1 MEARYTKARKEA
13 SDLSYVFVSIFIG
26 IRVQNQNLQRSDVLC
41 HGARLLLHG
50 DVFAG
55 NPFGILIGIGVPPHF
70 FTVRQRKAV
79 MDNAPMT
86 AFGNLFEQFSGQT
99 NDGLAHHHNHT
110 DIHAAHR
117 PFV

>member
-1 MEARYTKARKEA
+1 M
-13 SDLSYVFVSIFIG
+13 LPVSIFAG

-86 AFGNLFEQFSGQT
+86 AFGN
-99 NDGLAHHHNHT
+99 
-110 DIHAAHR
+110 
-117 PFV
+117 

>member
-1 MEARYTKARKEA
+1 MSCVTVRVSSFTKMFLPA
-13 SDLSYVFVSIFIG
+13 SVWVAS
-26 IRVQNQNLQRSDVLC
+26 
-41 HGARLLLHG
+41 
-50 DVFAG
+50 

-86 AFGNLFEQFSGQT
+86 AFGNLFEQLSEQT

>member
-1 MEARYTKARKEA
+1 MSFVTVRVSSFTKMFSPA
-13 SDLSYVFVSIFIG
+13 SVWVAS
-26 IRVQNQNLQRSDVLC
+26 
-41 HGARLLLHG
+41 
-50 DVFAG
+50 
-55 NPFGILIGIGVPPHF
+55 NPFGILTGIGVPPHF

-86 AFGNLFEQFSGQT
+86 AFGNLFEQLSEQT
-99 NDGLAHHHNHT
+99 KDGLAHHHNHT

>member
-1 MEARYTKARKEA
+1 
-13 SDLSYVFVSIFIG
+13 
-26 IRVQNQNLQRSDVLC
+26 
-41 HGARLLLHG
+41 
-50 DVFAG
+50 
-55 NPFGILIGIGVPPHF
+55 
-70 FTVRQRKAV
+70 

-86 AFGNLFEQFSGQT
+86 AFGNLFEQPSEQT

>member
-1 MEARYTKARKEA
+1 MSCVTVRVSAFTKMFLPA
-13 SDLSYVFVSIFIG
+13 SVWVAS
-26 IRVQNQNLQRSDVLC
+26 
-41 HGARLLLHG
+41 
-50 DVFAG
+50 

-86 AFGNLFEQFSGQT
+86 AFGNLFEQLSEQIK
-99 NDGLAHHHNHT
+99 DGLAHHHNHT

>member
-1 MEARYTKARKEA
+1 M
-13 SDLSYVFVSIFIG
+13 YVFVSIFAG

-86 AFGNLFEQFSGQT
+86 AFENLFEQLSEHIK
-99 NDGLAHHHNHT
+99 DRLAYHHNHT